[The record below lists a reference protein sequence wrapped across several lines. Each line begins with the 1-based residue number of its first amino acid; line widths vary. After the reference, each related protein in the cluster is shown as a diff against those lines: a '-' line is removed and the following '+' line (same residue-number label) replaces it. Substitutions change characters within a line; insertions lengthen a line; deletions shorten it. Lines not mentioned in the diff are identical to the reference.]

1 MTGIN
6 NTIALINQYW
16 STLIALVGFVFLLS
30 VEIKKYLKMSDEEKV
45 QAALKAIKPILLK
58 HMSEAEVKWDNYKKA
73 GELKKSAV
81 IQKVYDQF
89 PVLKTY
95 KNQDELIKM
104 IETMIDEQLVEVNR
118 IINEIPVKE

>member
-6 NTIALINQYW
+6 NTIVLINQYW
-16 STLIALVGFVFLLS
+16 STIIALVGFVFLLS

>member
-6 NTIALINQYW
+6 NT
-16 STLIALVGFVFLLS
+16 IALVGFVFLLS

>member
-1 MTGIN
+1 MKDFRISKAF
-6 NTIALINQYW
+6 I
-16 STLIALVGFVFLLS
+16 SFFVSLQPISIKSSFLH
-30 VEIKKYLKMSDEEKV
+30 
-45 QAALKAIKPILLK
+45 LL
-58 HMSEAEVKWDNYKKA
+58 KWDNYKKA